1 MTGNSRT
8 IRPLKSAWQS
18 RVLRNWDLYLL
29 FIPVVAYFIIFHYI
43 PMYGV
48 QIAFKRFSGAAG
60 IWGSPWVGLE
70 HFLRFFRSYYFSQ
83 LIGNTVMISLYA
95 LAVGFPVPIILA
107 LMMNEVGSNTFRRTV
122 QTVTYAPHFIS
133 TVVVVGMLQLFLS
146 PQSGFIN
153 QILASF
159 GLAKV
164 NFLYEPR
171 WFKTLYVLSGVWQGA
186 GWGSIIYMAAL
197 TGIDPQLHEAAII
210 DGARRL
216 QRIWHINLP
225 GILPTA
231 VIMLILACGSIMSV
245 GFEKVFLMMN
255 DLNRSSADVIST
267 FVYRVGLIQTDYSF
281 ASAVGLFNS
290 LINLVLLAL
299 VNTIARKVG
308 ETSLW

>member
-1 MTGNSRT
+1 MDSTKPVQS
-8 IRPLKSAWQS
+8 LKSNTWG
-18 RVLRNWDLYLL
+18 RIIRNWDVYLL
-29 FIPVVAYFIIFHYI
+29 FLPVIAYFIIFHYI

-48 QIAFKRFSGAAG
+48 QIAFKRFSGTAG
-60 IWGSPWVGLE
+60 IWGSPWVGVE
-70 HFLRFFRSYYFSQ
+70 HFQRFFRSYYFKQ
-83 LIGNTVMISLYA
+83 LIGNTVTISLYA
-95 LAVGFPVPIILA
+95 LIVGFPMPIILA
-107 LMMNEVGSNTFRRTV
+107 LMMNEVHSSKFRRTV

-133 TVVVVGMLQLFLS
+133 TVVIVGMLQLFLS
-146 PQSGFIN
+146 PQAGFIN
-153 QILASF
+153 KIITALGAQFI
-159 GLAKV
+159 
-164 NFLYEPR
+164 NFMYEPG
-171 WFKTLYVLSGVWQGA
+171 WFKTIYVLSGVWQGA

-210 DGARRL
+210 DGAKRL
-216 QRIWHINLP
+216 QRIWHINIP

-231 VIMLILACGSIMSV
+231 VIMLILASGNIMSV

-290 LINLVLLAL
+290 VINLFLLIM
-299 VNTIARKVG
+299 VNTVARKIS

>member
-1 MTGNSRT
+1 MDKKHLVQS
-8 IRPLKSAWQS
+8 LKPNTWG
-18 RVLRNWDLYLL
+18 RIVRNWDLYLL
-29 FIPVVAYFIIFHYI
+29 FIPVVAYFVIFHYI

-48 QIAFKRFSGAAG
+48 QIAFKRFSGTAG
-60 IWGSPWVGLE
+60 IWGSPWVGVE
-70 HFLRFFRSYYFSQ
+70 HFQRFFRSYYFKQ
-83 LIGNTVMISLYA
+83 LIGNTVTISLYS
-95 LAVGFPVPIILA
+95 LVVGFPMPIILA
-107 LMMNEVGSNTFRRTV
+107 LMMNEVHSSKFRRTV

-133 TVVVVGMLQLFLS
+133 TVVIVGMLQLFLS
-146 PQSGFIN
+146 PQAGFIN
-153 QILASF
+153 KIITALGAQS
-159 GLAKV
+159 V
-164 NFLYEPR
+164 NFMYEPG
-171 WFKTLYVLSGVWQGA
+171 WFKTIYVLSGVWQGA

-210 DGARRL
+210 DGAKRI
-216 QRIWHINLP
+216 QRIWHINIP

-231 VIMLILACGSIMSV
+231 VIMLILASGNIMSV

-290 LINLVLLAL
+290 VINLFLLIL
-299 VNTIARKVG
+299 VNSVARKIS

>member
-1 MTGNSRT
+1 MAKERN
-8 IRPLKSAWQS
+8 RPLSGLVLRR

-29 FIPVVAYFIIFHYI
+29 ILPVIIYFIIFNYI

-48 QIAFKRFSGAAG
+48 QIAFKRFAGSLG
-60 IWGSPWVGLE
+60 IWGSPWIGFD
-70 HFLRFFRSYYFSQ
+70 HFTRFFKSYYFTQ
-83 LIGNTVMISLYA
+83 LIGNTLGISLYS
-95 LAVGFPVPIILA
+95 LVLGFPMPIILA
-107 LMMNEVGSNTFRRTV
+107 MMMNEVGSKVFRRTV

-133 TVVVVGMLQLFLS
+133 TVVIVGMLQLFLS

-153 QILASF
+153 RIIESV
-159 GLAKV
+159 GLPAV
-164 NFLYEPR
+164 NFMYEAKY
-171 WFKTLYVLSGVWQGA
+171 FKTIYVLSGIWQGT

-210 DGARRL
+210 DGAKRL
-216 QRIWHINLP
+216 QRIWYINLP

-231 VIMLILACGSIMSV
+231 VIMLILACGNIMGV

-255 DLNRSSADVIST
+255 DLNRSAADVIST
-267 FVYRVGLIQTDYSF
+267 FVYRAGLIQSDYSF

-290 LINLVLLAL
+290 VINLVLLFL
-299 VNTIARKVG
+299 VNTIARKIS